1 MAILQIENGATYTQR
16 SQIEHQLSALQIEIG
31 QLPLERYL
39 SQPQQSQSLQALFQL
54 DVLDLAQK
62 QKILQ
67 SLRPQATKL
76 KYFGN
81 CTHCDLLVVNVTSP
95 SLYQLL
101 AQGSRP
107 HVHTEDQV
115 LYLLSG
121 ECILGFLHPDGY
133 RIELILQAH
142 EYIKVPAGI
151 RHWFSLSASLDIK
164 ALRYFTQVSNE
175 SPKKLHDEFHYS
187 YQSID

>member
-1 MAILQIENGATYTQR
+1 MAILQIENGATYTQS

-31 QLPLERYL
+31 QLPLDRYL

-62 QKILQ
+62 QEILQ

-81 CTHCDLLVVNVTSP
+81 CTHCDLLVANVASS

-133 RIELILQAH
+133 RIELILQAQ

-151 RHWFSLSASLDIK
+151 RHWFSLSASLDLK

-175 SPKKLHDEFHYS
+175 SLKKLHDEFHFS

>member
-16 SQIEHQLSALQIEIG
+16 SQIEHQLSGLQMEIG
-31 QLPLERYL
+31 QLPLDRYL

-62 QKILQ
+62 QEILQ
-67 SLRPQATKL
+67 LLRPQATKI

-81 CTHCDLLVVNVTSP
+81 CTHCDLLVVNVASP

-107 HVHTEDQV
+107 HVHAEDQV

-133 RIELILQAH
+133 RIELILQAQ
-142 EYIKVPAGI
+142 EYIKIPAGI
-151 RHWFSLSASLDIK
+151 RHWFSLSASLDLK

-175 SPKKLHDEFHYS
+175 SPKKLHDEFHFS

>member
-16 SQIEHQLSALQIEIG
+16 SQIEHQLSALQMEIG
-31 QLPLERYL
+31 QLPLDRYL
-39 SQPQQSQSLQALFQL
+39 SQPQQSQSLQALFGL

-67 SLRPQATKL
+67 SLRPQATKT

-81 CTHCDLLVVNVTSP
+81 CTHCDLLVVNVASP

-107 HVHTEDQV
+107 HVHAEDQV

-133 RIELILQAH
+133 RIELILQAQ
-142 EYIKVPAGI
+142 EYIKIPAGI
-151 RHWFSLSASLDIK
+151 RHWFSLSASLDLK

-175 SPKKLHDEFHYS
+175 SPKKLHDEFHFS

>member
-16 SQIEHQLSALQIEIG
+16 SQIEHQLSALQIEIE
-31 QLPLERYL
+31 QLPLEQYL
-39 SQPQQSQSLQALFQL
+39 SQPQQSESLQVLFQL

-62 QKILQ
+62 QEILQ
-67 SLRPQATKL
+67 LLRPQATKM

-81 CTHCDLLVVNVTSP
+81 CTHCDLLVVNVASP

-107 HVHTEDQV
+107 HVHAEDQV

-133 RIELILQAH
+133 RIELILQAQ
-142 EYIKVPAGI
+142 EYIKIPAGI
-151 RHWFSLSASLDIK
+151 RHWFSLSASLDLK

-175 SPKKLHDEFHYS
+175 SPKKLHDEFHFS

>member
-16 SQIEHQLSALQIEIG
+16 SQIEHQLSALQMEIG
-31 QLPLERYL
+31 QLPLEQYL

-67 SLRPQATKL
+67 LLRPQATKI

-81 CTHCDLLVVNVTSP
+81 CTHCDLLVVNVASP

-107 HVHTEDQV
+107 HVHAEDQV

-133 RIELILQAH
+133 RIELILQAQ
-142 EYIKVPAGI
+142 EYIKIPAGI
-151 RHWFSLSASLDIK
+151 RHWFSLSASLDLK

-175 SPKKLHDEFHYS
+175 SPKKLHDEFHFS